1 MDKTRPVNFEN
12 ITAGQVITATLVV
25 VGIALAFWLFYLFR
39 LAFTLLFIA
48 AFLGTAIGPLVD
60 WLYHK
65 GIPRAWGVLLIYIA
79 LIGLVVGLGFLLIPL
94 LIEQSAELAVRLPV
108 NYQNLRAQLMISPSR
123 LVRLIAGQLP
133 QLHALGAAIPDA
145 AEVNPIEQVTNLL
158 EVTGKT
164 FQGLFIFVA
173 VFLLAFYWA
182 LDGERTIRGILLW
195 LPSQSRP
202 GIREII
208 AEIEERI
215 GGFVRGQAVLCL
227 LIGLAA
233 LAAYSLLGL
242 PYALV
247 LAVLAG
253 IFEAVPV
260 IGPMLGAIPALL
272 IAMTVSN
279 QAVIGVLIATAII
292 QGLENYILVPRIMKR
307 AVGVNP
313 IVAMLAL
320 VTLSS
325 LLGLA
330 GAFLAIPIAAIVQLF
345 LDRFLLNRLP
355 DTAAAIPGRDYA
367 SLLRYEYLE
376 LTQDIRKVLRN
387 KDEDLADLNDDIE
400 EELEKIVDRLDNLVD
415 QVNQPEA
422 QP

>member
-65 GIPRAWGVLLIYIA
+65 GIPHAWGVLLIYIA

-400 EELEKIVDRLDNLVD
+400 EELEKIVNRLDNLVD

>member
-1 MDKTRPVNFEN
+1 MDKPKPAFLETL
-12 ITAGQVITATLVV
+12 TAGQVIAATLVV
-25 VGIALAFWLFYLFR
+25 VGISLAFWLFYIFR

-48 AFLGTAIGPLVD
+48 AFLGTAIGPLVE
-60 WLYHK
+60 WLFQK

-79 LIGLVVGLGFLLIPL
+79 LIGLIVGLGFFLIPL
-94 LIEQSAELAVRLPV
+94 LIEQSTELAVRLPV

-123 LVRLIAGQLP
+123 LVRLIADQLP
-133 QLHALGAAIPDA
+133 QLHALGAVLPDS
-145 AEVNPIEQVTNLL
+145 AEVNPIEQVSSLL
-158 EVTGKT
+158 AFTGKT
-164 FQGLFIFVA
+164 FQSLFVFVA

-182 LDGERTIRGILLW
+182 LDGERAIRGLLLW

-202 GIREII
+202 GIRELIT
-208 AEIEERI
+208 EIEEKI

-233 LAAYSLLGL
+233 LAAYTLLGL

-247 LAVLAG
+247 LAILAG
-253 IFEAVPV
+253 IFEAIPV

-272 IAMTVSN
+272 IALTISN
-279 QAVIGVLIATAII
+279 QAVIGVLIATVII
-292 QGLENYILVPRIMKR
+292 QGLENYILVPRVMKR

-325 LLGLA
+325 MLGLA

-345 LDRFLLNRLP
+345 LDRFLLNRPP
-355 DTAAAIPGRDYA
+355 DTAAVIPGRDYA

-387 KDEDLADLNDDIE
+387 KDQDPADLTDDIE
-400 EELEKIVDRLDNLVD
+400 DELEMIVNRLDNLVD
-415 QVNQPEA
+415 QVNQSEV

>member
-400 EELEKIVDRLDNLVD
+400 EELEKIVNRLDNLVD

>member
-48 AFLGTAIGPLVD
+48 AFLGTAIGPLVE
-60 WLYHK
+60 WLYQK
-65 GIPRAWGVLLIYIA
+65 GVPRGWGVLLIYIA

-94 LIEQSAELAVRLPV
+94 LIEQSAELAVQLPV

-133 QLHALGAAIPDA
+133 QLHALGAVLPDA
-145 AEVNPIEQVTNLL
+145 VEVNPIDKVTNLL
-158 EVTGKT
+158 EFTGKT
-164 FQGLFIFVA
+164 FQGLFVFVA

-182 LDGERTIRGILLW
+182 LDGERTIRGLLLW

-202 GIREII
+202 GIRELI
-208 AEIEERI
+208 AEVEEKI
-215 GGFVRGQAVLCL
+215 GGFLRGQALLCL

-242 PYALV
+242 PYVLV

-253 IFEAVPV
+253 IFEAIPV

-345 LDRFLLNRLP
+345 LDRFLLNRPP

-387 KDEDLADLNDDIE
+387 KAQDTADLNDELED
-400 EELEKIVDRLDNLVD
+400 ELEKIVNRLDNLVD
-415 QVNQPEA
+415 QVNQPEP

>member
-65 GIPRAWGVLLIYIA
+65 GIPHAWGVLLIYIA